1 MIKLFHKFR
10 RTWPLL
16 LVLAYYAI
24 AAGAM
29 ARTKLPW
36 IDEAFVANPAYNLLH
51 GHGLVTD
58 FYEPADHTNETFAR
72 YTYWMPPVWF
82 LVLAAWF
89 KMLGFGL
96 MQQRCLSV
104 IWGAVCLIATYMIGW
119 KVSGR
124 RAVGLL
130 ASALLASDF
139 LFLNH
144 AADGRMDMM
153 VAACSF
159 SAYAIYLLLRE
170 RNLAYAV
177 LASQTLIVLAGLTNP
192 IGIIGWLG
200 MLYLVLILDWKRLRP
215 GLLLPA
221 IAPYLAGGVLWG
233 IYISKNVPVF
243 LEQFGEKTSAPD
255 LNPLTALAGEIAVRY
270 LPLYGVDISGHVKAL
285 SGLIIFLVYSGGV
298 AGAWW
303 IFLHRRRLA
312 EGLLPGLWAIEFAG
326 MAFLITLK
334 SDYHMPQILP
344 LYALL
349 LAGFA
354 VELWNWKGGR
364 IAACGLVAALLI
376 CQLSIVAH
384 KVRADYYSNLYL
396 PVSRMVDAQ
405 DEGRIISAGPEF
417 GFSNG
422 FRSNLKDDF
431 FYGYYTGKIP
441 DLIVVRKGAA
451 KAKPSDP
458 KLDAYLK
465 DLFANRLQLSYE
477 NSCYLVFAKK
487 DGSGHP

>member
-1 MIKLFHKFR
+1 MIKLLHKFR
-10 RTWPLL
+10 RHWPLL

-36 IDEAFVANPAYNLLH
+36 IDEAFVANPAYNLMQ

-58 FYEPADHTNETFAR
+58 FYEPANHTNETFAR

-96 MQQRCLSV
+96 MQQRCLSA

-170 RNLAYAV
+170 RNLACAV

-215 GLLLPA
+215 CLLVLA
-221 IAPYLAGGVLWG
+221 IAPYLVGGLAWG
-233 IYISKNVPVF
+233 IYILKNVPVF

-255 LNPLTALAGEIAVRY
+255 FNPLTALAGEIAVRY
-270 LPLYGVDISGHVKAL
+270 LPLYGVDLSGHVKSL
-285 SGLIIFLVYSGGV
+285 SGLIIFLIYASGI

-303 IFLHRRRLA
+303 IFLRRRGFA
-312 EGLLPGLWAIEFAG
+312 EGLLPGLWAVEFAG

-349 LAGFA
+349 LAGIA
-354 VELWNWKGGR
+354 VELWNWKAGR
-364 IAACGLVAALLI
+364 IASVGLMAALLI
-376 CQLSIVAH
+376 CQLSIVAR
-384 KVRADYYSNLYL
+384 KVKEDYYVNLYL

-405 DEGRIISAGPEF
+405 DSGRIISADPEF

-451 KAKPSDP
+451 IMKQPDP
-458 KLDAYLK
+458 ELDAYLS
-465 DLFANRLQLSYE
+465 DLFAHRLQLSYE
-477 NSCYLVFAKK
+477 NSCYLVFTKK
-487 DGSGHP
+487 SGNAHP